1 MKKTVFAS
9 VLVAMALTMGFT
21 SCNKNEDDNDYD
33 FIIGDFSPLE
43 VLMVVQNA
51 DGQNLFDPN
60 TPNNFVGDTI
70 VAEWMGKKYVAD
82 TLRCMQTREYIG
94 YMYGLVRVQTESDSI
109 PALYFGEISG
119 HEFYDD
125 APITIHWPDSSSD
138 VVSITASYKWD
149 EKKSPCDF
157 VRTFKLNGK
166 VVSEGNGFPRIT
178 IVK

>member
-9 VLVAMALTMGFT
+9 ALVAMTLAIGFT
-21 SCNKNEDDNDYD
+21 SCNKNEDDNEND
-33 FIIGDFSPLE
+33 FMIWDFSSLE
-43 VLMVVQNA
+43 MLMVVQDA
-51 DGQNLFDPN
+51 EGLNLLDPN

-70 VAEWMGKKYVAD
+70 VAEWMGIKYVAD
-82 TLRCMQTREYIG
+82 TLRYMQTRVNIG
-94 YMYGLVRVQTESDSI
+94 YMHGLVYVQTKADSI

-125 APITIHWPDSSSD
+125 APITIHWPDSSKD
-138 VVSITASYKWD
+138 VVSITASYNWD
-149 EKKSPCDF
+149 EKKYPCDF

>member
-51 DGQNLFDPN
+51 EGQNLLDPN

-70 VAEWMGKKYVAD
+70 VAEWMGEKYVAD
-82 TLRCMQTREYIG
+82 TLKYMQTRENIG
-94 YMYGLVRVQTESDSI
+94 YMYGLVYVKTKADSV
-109 PALYFGEISG
+109 PALYFGSVSG
-119 HEFYDD
+119 HESYDD
-125 APITIHWPDSSSD
+125 TPITIHWPDSSVD
-138 VVSITASYKWD
+138 VVSITASYEQD
-149 EKKSPCDF
+149 EKG
-157 VRTFKLNGK
+157 VATN
-166 VVSEGNGFPRIT
+166 
-178 IVK
+178 